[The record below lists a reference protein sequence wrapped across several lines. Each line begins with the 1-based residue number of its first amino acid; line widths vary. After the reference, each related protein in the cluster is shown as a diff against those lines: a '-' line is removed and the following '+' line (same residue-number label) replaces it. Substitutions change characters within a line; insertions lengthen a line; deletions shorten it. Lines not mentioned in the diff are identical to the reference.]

1 MRALIKVIFVL
12 AAVPLLAGCPSN
24 RESGD
29 SDSDVDIWS
38 VNDPLSTAEI
48 DHRIWNDIL
57 ATYLRDAETAP
68 RRIDY
73 AAFTDEDK
81 LSLEAYLDYLGS
93 IEISKYNR
101 DQQIAFWMNL
111 YNASMVD
118 TVLDNMPVSSVLQIR
133 GPGINVVGPW
143 LMPVARIE
151 GQNVSF
157 NDIEHYILRPHFND
171 MGPQVH
177 YGLNCASM
185 GCPSMPPDAHTAQN
199 WRDNLAENARAY
211 INSEHGV
218 RFEEDGLYTSK
229 IFYSWFMEDFGGSEE
244 SVIEHLR
251 KYAGPEL
258 AERLARRSLILGDFY
273 DWRLNEPDS

>member
-1 MRALIKVIFVL
+1 MMRALIKVIFVL

-118 TVLDNMPVSSVLQIR
+118 TVLDNMPVSSVLLSETQAHR
-133 GPGINVVGPW
+133 AACEEAVLP
-143 LMPVARIE
+143 ARE
-151 GQNVSF
+151 
-157 NDIEHYILRPHFND
+157 
-171 MGPQVH
+171 
-177 YGLNCASM
+177 
-185 GCPSMPPDAHTAQN
+185 
-199 WRDNLAENARAY
+199 AR
-211 INSEHGV
+211 
-218 RFEEDGLYTSK
+218 
-229 IFYSWFMEDFGGSEE
+229 
-244 SVIEHLR
+244 
-251 KYAGPEL
+251 
-258 AERLARRSLILGDFY
+258 
-273 DWRLNEPDS
+273 